1 MPIVDEWSSL
11 AQFERLIKMEM
22 ENLACTATTD
32 AGTLKRTNSSSVST
46 TAAAA
51 AKSNILK
58 PEKHV
63 SDTHLIQ

>member
-51 AKSNILK
+51 KSNILK

>member
-22 ENLACTATTD
+22 ENLACNAATD
-32 AGTLKRTNSSSVST
+32 AGTPKRTNATSVST
-46 TAAAA
+46 TA

-63 SDTHLIQ
+63 SDTH